1 MSRMAQP
8 ETTERTVCYRHP
20 RVETAV
26 RCSDCDRPICT
37 DCMVFGPVGIRCP
50 ECAGVATGPRRAATQ
65 VRSAAETRLPPGAIT
80 IALITINVIVYLAE
94 IATGS
99 GIQDIGGEV
108 FQRGALFGPLVA
120 EGEWYR
126 LISGAFLHAGL
137 LHLAFNMLALWWFGR
152 ILEGYLG
159 HWRFLG
165 LYLVSALAGSAGAL
179 LMSPDTPTVGASGAV
194 FGIFGAALVIERHHV
209 HVFGGAALPIV
220 VLNLVFTFTFGNI
233 SIGGHLGGLVGGIL
247 VMIGLWHWG
256 RGRHGDLAS
265 VGVLLAVAAL
275 SVIVAYFKVRGL
287 T

>member
-1 MSRMAQP
+1 
-8 ETTERTVCYRHP
+8 
-20 RVETAV
+20 
-26 RCSDCDRPICT
+26 
-37 DCMVFGPVGIRCP
+37 
-50 ECAGVATGPRRAATQ
+50 
-65 VRSAAETRLPPGAIT
+65 
-80 IALITINVIVYLAE
+80 
-94 IATGS
+94 
-99 GIQDIGGEV
+99 
-108 FQRGALFGPLVA
+108 
-120 EGEWYR
+120 
-126 LISGAFLHAGL
+126 
-137 LHLAFNMLALWWFGR
+137 
-152 ILEGYLG
+152 
-159 HWRFLG
+159 
-165 LYLVSALAGSAGAL
+165 
-179 LMSPDTPTVGASGAV
+179 MSPDTPTVGASGAV